1 MVLTFMTRRRL
12 CVLAVVLLALLGVYL
27 VYKHFGG
34 ATRVALV
41 NFPGFQASGLMLSN
55 DNPKI
60 KYREFSA
67 EDIDRYEDYD
77 FILVFGMGL
86 NWTEQERHQILALK
100 EAGQALMVLNA
111 TTPENN
117 ITSLD
122 STQTRT
128 ILSYYENGNRRNYL
142 NLGRYIRKE
151 IHGKRWFV
159 DEVEPASEH
168 ATDVYYHLDDTKWFS
183 KRADFEQYLQSI
195 GHWHEGGKRIALI
208 GGLNDPF
215 GGNKQNLDSIIVS
228 FSREGFNVYPVA
240 SFARR
245 LDFLREIDPH
255 LVLYI
260 AHGRVAMGGGDAVVD
275 YLKERN
281 IPLITPLALMTS
293 QTEWEADPM
302 GMMGGFMSQTI
313 GMPEL
318 DGAVLPYVVSTQE
331 EDERGLDMMRAI
343 PERLSVFTQT
353 AKAYVALSSKP
364 NRDKR
369 LAIYYFKGPGQETLT
384 AQGLETIPALYN
396 TLLRLKSEGY
406 DLQGLP
412 ESLSEFTRD
421 VMAHGLVLGAY
432 AKGAMMTY
440 AQSGKP
446 QLVEAEELAR
456 WIEQD
461 LSPELQDELKTS
473 YGQVP
478 GEYMTMAKDGK
489 EYMAISCLRYGNVA
503 LLPQPM
509 AALGDDTFKIVH
521 GANMAPPYPYVAAYL
536 WARHVLKADALVH
549 FGTHGSLEFTPRK
562 QLGLSRLD
570 WPDQLVGAI
579 PHFYYYTIANVGE
592 SMMAKR
598 RSYAGVVSYL
608 SPGFSESGT
617 RHTFKALQD
626 AIQTYYESKTEAS
639 KAQSA
644 LAVKRH
650 AVALGLH
657 RELRLDSNLRTPYTP
672 EEVLRLDNFAE
683 EVSAEKITAE
693 LYTTGEAYK
702 PELLHSTVMAMSTD
716 PIAYAKAKVDKL
728 RGKTTEEVSQ
738 NKRLF
743 RARYL
748 EPAQDFVASV
758 LRQGAVG
765 RAQLLSYTGL
775 SEADFAKAHE
785 TLRHLEV
792 INNPMMAAPRD
803 AESGVKKK
811 KKSGGHPAWIPK
823 IGDKPKRASDV
834 MKQRNDTA
842 LAAPKP
848 LYSREQLDEAHAIIE
863 LEESILNIIRHRD
876 ALATSPRLELDA
888 LINALQGGYIA
899 PSSGGDAV
907 ANPRAVPTGRNLY
920 AINAEITPTERAW
933 SRAKDLVD
941 DMLRSYQERH
951 GEYPKKVSYTFW
963 SSEFIESE
971 GTTIAQALYMLGVEP
986 IRDVLGRVQDLR
998 LIPTGELG
1006 RPRIDVV
1013 IQTSGQFRDLAASR
1027 LELVNRAIKMASEAR
1042 DEADNFVA
1050 KGSTKTEQLLV
1061 EAGLSPKEARE
1072 LSTQRI
1078 FGGINGMYGTGIQEM
1093 VEAGDKWE
1101 SEGEIAEVYLNNM
1114 GALYTSAESWG
1125 QFTRELFRASL
1136 ADTDVVVQPRQSNTW
1151 GALSLDHVY
1160 EFMGGLNLTVRH
1172 VTGKDPEAYFAD
1184 YRNRNNARIQDLK
1197 EAVGVESRSTILN
1210 PVYIKQMLEGG
1221 ASSLARVTEVLTNT
1235 YGWEVSKPTLI
1246 DDELWDEIYDVYIA
1260 DKHNLGIQQRFEQ
1273 TNAPALQEVT
1283 AIMLETIRKGMW
1295 QASPE
1300 QTARLV
1306 SLHIDLTTRHGAF
1319 AGGMSGSNAK
1329 LQDFIAGQ
1337 APKTQAQQYQ
1347 SAVQEMRE
1355 VQSKEAKDGIVM
1367 KKDYQAQEGREGMS
1381 FNGLWV
1387 ALGSLAIFALLF
1399 WLMRRRKQRV

>member
-1 MVLTFMTRRRL
+1 MALKFLTRKRLYALALVLLTF
-12 CVLAVVLLALLGVYL
+12 LGVHL

-34 ATRVALV
+34 ATRIALV

-60 KYREFSA
+60 KYKEFSA
-67 EDIDRYEDYD
+67 EEIDRYEDCD
-77 FILVFGMGL
+77 VILVFGMGL
-86 NWTEQERHQILALK
+86 NWTEDERLAIQALK
-100 EAGQALMVLNA
+100 ESGKPLMVLNA

-117 ITSLD
+117 IVSLD
-122 STQTRT
+122 SVQSRT
-128 ILSYYENGNRRNYL
+128 VLSYYEHGNRRNYL

-159 DEVEPASEH
+159 DDVEPVAEH
-168 ATDVYYHLDDTKWFS
+168 ATDVYYHLDDSRWFG
-183 KRADFEQYLQSI
+183 KRADYEQYLRSI
-195 GHWHEGGKRIALI
+195 GQWHEGGKRVALI

-215 GGNKQNLDSIIVS
+215 GGNKQNLDSIIMS

-240 SFARR
+240 SFTKR
-245 LDFLREIDPH
+245 LEFLREIDPH

-260 AHGRVAMGGGDAVVD
+260 AHGRVHMGGGDAVVD
-275 YLKERN
+275 YLREKN
-281 IPLITPLALMTS
+281 IPMLTPLALMTS
-293 QTEWEADPM
+293 QAEWEADPM

-331 EDERGLDMMRAI
+331 EDERGLSMMRAI
-343 PERLSVFTQT
+343 PERLRIFTQT
-353 AKAYVALSSKP
+353 AKKYVELASKP
-364 NRDKR
+364 NKDKR

-384 AQGLETIPALYN
+384 AQGLETVPALYN
-396 TLLRLKSEGY
+396 MLRRLQQEGY
-406 DLQGLP
+406 DLSGLP
-412 ESLSEFTRD
+412 ATLEGFTRD
-421 VMAHGLVLGAY
+421 IMSHGLVLGAY
-432 AKGAMMTY
+432 ARGAMMEY

-446 QLVEAEELAR
+446 QLVEASELAR
-456 WIEQD
+456 WIEQG
-461 LSPELQDELKTS
+461 LSPELQEELKVS
-473 YGQVP
+473 YGAIP
-478 GEYMTMAKDGK
+478 GEYMTFARDGK
-489 EYMAISCLRYGNVA
+489 EYMAVSCLRYGNVA

-509 AALGDDTFKIVH
+509 AALGEDTFKIVH

-536 WARHVLKADALVH
+536 WAHNVLQADAMLH

-608 SPGFSESGT
+608 SPAFSESGT
-617 RHTFKALQD
+617 RQTFRALQA
-626 AIQTYYESKTEAS
+626 AIQSYYETKSESGKAEA
-639 KAQSA
+639 A
-644 LAVKRH
+644 LSVKKH
-650 AVALGLH
+650 AVGLGLH
-657 RELRLDSNLRTPYTP
+657 RELRLDSLLSKPYSP
-672 EEVLRLDNFAE
+672 EEIQRLDNFAE
-683 EVSAEKITAE
+683 EVSAEKITGE

-702 PELLHSTVMAMSTD
+702 PELLHSTVLAMSVD
-716 PIAYAKAKVDKL
+716 PIAYAKAKVEQIRTKSGEDLTK
-728 RGKTTEEVSQ
+728 

-743 RARYL
+743 NARYL
-748 EPAQDFVASV
+748 GPTKAFVEAT
-758 LRQGAVG
+758 LRQGAVS

-785 TLRHLEV
+785 TLKHLEV
-792 INNPMMAAPRD
+792 INNPMAAAPREAD
-803 AESGVKKK
+803 NGAKKK

-823 IGDKPKRASDV
+823 IGEKPKRASDV
-834 MKQRNDTA
+834 MSQRNKA
-842 LAAPKP
+842 AQAPKP
-848 LYSREQLDEAHAIIE
+848 LYTKEQLDEAHAIVE
-863 LEESILNIIRHRD
+863 LEESILNIIRYRD
-876 ALATSPRLELDA
+876 GLAESPRLELDG
-888 LINALQGGYIA
+888 LVNALRGGYIA

-907 ANPRAVPTGRNLY
+907 ANPRAIPTGRNLY

-941 DMLRSYQERH
+941 DMLRNYKERH
-951 GEYPKKVSYTFW
+951 GAYPQKVSYTFW

-998 LIPTGELG
+998 LIPMSELG
-1006 RPRIDVV
+1006 RPRVDVV

-1027 LELVNRAIKMASEAR
+1027 LELVNRAIKMASEAGN
-1042 DEADNFVA
+1042 EADNYVA
-1050 KGSTKTEQLLV
+1050 KGTTKTEQLLV

-1101 SEGEIAEVYLNNM
+1101 SDAEIAEVYLNNM
-1114 GALYTSAESWG
+1114 GALYTSSENWG
-1125 QFTRELFRASL
+1125 QFTKELFRASL
-1136 ADTDVVVQPRQSNTW
+1136 ANTDVVVQPRQSNTW

-1160 EFMGGLNLTVRH
+1160 EFMGGLNLTVRN

-1184 YRNRNNARIQDLK
+1184 YRNRNDARIQDLK

-1210 PVYIKQMLEGG
+1210 PVYIKQMMQGG
-1221 ASSLARVTEVLTNT
+1221 ASSVARITEALTNT

-1246 DDELWDEIYDVYIA
+1246 DDELWNELYDVYIE
-1260 DKHNLGIQQRFEQ
+1260 DKHGLGIQERFEAV
-1273 TNAPALQEVT
+1273 NAPALQEVT

-1295 QASPE
+1295 QATPQ
-1300 QTARLV
+1300 QTARLA
-1306 SLHIDLTTRHGAF
+1306 SMHTALTAKHGAF

-1337 APKTQAQQYQ
+1337 VSQSEAKQYQ
-1347 SAVQEMRE
+1347 SAVQEVRE
-1355 VQSKEAKDGIVM
+1355 LKSETAKDGVVM
-1367 KKDYQAQEGREGMS
+1367 KKEYRSESEGS
-1381 FNGLWV
+1381 SKTFDALWV
-1387 ALGSLAIFALLF
+1387 ALGVIALFGLLF
-1399 WLMRRRKQRV
+1399 VFIRRRKQQGK